1 MLCIKLWTWSL
12 GVFTTLSFV
21 LCVIWGLVTPEALHM
36 HKFLESVLPAFHW
49 ISPGAF
55 VLGLVESFLWGAYI
69 GLVFVPIY
77 NFFYRRFG
85 VTASKA

>member
-1 MLCIKLWTWSL
+1 MFCIKLWTWSL

-49 ISPGAF
+49 ISPAAF
-55 VLGLVESFLWGAYI
+55 VLGLIESFLWGAYT

-85 VTASKA
+85 VTAFKA

>member
-1 MLCIKLWTWSL
+1 MLCVKLWTWSL

-21 LCVIWGLVTPEALHM
+21 LCVIWGLVTPETLHM

-49 ISPGAF
+49 ISLGAF
-55 VLGLVESFLWGAYI
+55 FLGLVESFLWGAYI

-77 NFFYRRFG
+77 NFFHRRFQ
-85 VTASKA
+85 VSA

>member
-1 MLCIKLWTWSL
+1 MFCIKLWTWSL
-12 GVFTTLSFV
+12 GVFTAISFV
-21 LCVIWGLVTPEALHM
+21 LCVAWGLVTPEALHM

-55 VLGLVESFLWGAYI
+55 VLGLVESFLWGAYT

-85 VTASKA
+85 VTAFKA